1 MQVAILVTMSKAIR
15 IGIVV
20 GEKSGDIL
28 GAGLMRALLEYY
40 PDAEFV
46 GIGGPAML
54 ALGCRSLAPMERLS
68 VMGFVEPLGRLPE
81 LLAIKKK
88 LQDTFLQDPP
98 AVFIGID
105 SPDFTLRIEKV
116 LRAAHI
122 KTVHYVSPSV
132 WAYRA
137 KRIHK
142 IKLAVD
148 LMLTLF
154 PFETDIYRSQGIAV
168 KCVGHPLADTI
179 GFDDHR
185 SQTRK
190 RLQLGEDAQVVA
202 LMPGSRGGE
211 IKRLGPVFIA
221 AAVES
226 LQSCPKLQFI
236 IPCSSPDA
244 RIQISDQLQQLG
256 IFAGE
261 QFQLVDDSH
270 AAISAANL
278 VVLASGTA
286 TLETLLLRRPM
297 IVCYKLAAVTYAIAS
312 RLVKIPFVALP
323 NLLAGEQ
330 LVPEYIQSR
339 VQVPTVRDEIVNF
352 MQNPEA
358 HEALLQRFDEIH
370 RVLRRDASA
379 QAAAAVVKLIDRE
392 AAS

>member
-1 MQVAILVTMSKAIR
+1 MSKSIR

-28 GAGLMRALLEYY
+28 GAGLMQALLKHY
-40 PDAEFV
+40 PDAEFL
-46 GIGGPAML
+46 GIGGPAMI
-54 ALGCRSLAPMERLS
+54 ALGCQSLAPMERLS

-81 LLAIKKK
+81 LLALKKK

-105 SPDFTLRIEKV
+105 APDFTLRIEAV
-116 LRAAHI
+116 LHAANI

-142 IKLAVD
+142 IKRAVD

-154 PFETDIYRSQGIAV
+154 PFETAIYREHKIAV
-168 KCVGHPLADTI
+168 KCVGHPLADSI
-179 GFDDHR
+179 GFTDNKLL
-185 SQTRK
+185 QRK
-190 RLQLGEDAQVVA
+190 RLQLAGDAQVVA

-211 IKRLGPVFIA
+211 IKRLGPVFLA
-221 AAVES
+221 AAVEA

-236 IPCSSPDA
+236 IPCSSPNA
-244 RIQISDQLQQLG
+244 RLQISDQLQRVG

-297 IVCYKLAAVTYAIAS
+297 IVCYKLATITYAIAS

-330 LVPEYIQSR
+330 LVPEYIQQR
-339 VQVPTVRDEIVNF
+339 VTVPTVRDEIVRF
-352 MQNPEA
+352 MQNPEG
-358 HEALLQRFDEIH
+358 HEVLLQRFDEIH

-379 QAAAAVVKLIDRE
+379 QAAAAVVQLIEKTD
-392 AAS
+392 SV